1 MDNEFVNLYI
11 TKMKAMVDD
20 LIGQKLLADTKIG
33 ILETHI
39 SKLENQMQATQLAL
53 EEQMKEFETAISKVK
68 KKEKVVLSEDN
79 QF

>member
-20 LIGQKLLADTKIG
+20 LIGQKLLADTKIA

-39 SKLENQMQATQLAL
+39 SKLENQMQATQFAL
-53 EEQMKEFETAISKVK
+53 DQQLKEFETAISKVK

>member
-53 EEQMKEFETAISKVK
+53 EEQMKEFETAISKIK

>member
-39 SKLENQMQATQLAL
+39 SKLENQMQATQFAL
-53 EEQMKEFETAISKVK
+53 DQQLKEFETAISKVK
-68 KKEKVVLSEDN
+68 KKEKAISSEDN

>member
-39 SKLENQMQATQLAL
+39 SKLENQMQATQFAL
-53 EEQMKEFETAISKVK
+53 DQQLKEFETAISKVK

>member
-39 SKLENQMQATQLAL
+39 SKLEGQMQATQLAL
-53 EEQMKEFETAISKVK
+53 EGQMKEFETAIYKVK

>member
-33 ILETHI
+33 IL
-39 SKLENQMQATQLAL
+39 
-53 EEQMKEFETAISKVK
+53 
-68 KKEKVVLSEDN
+68 
-79 QF
+79 

>member
-20 LIGQKLLADTKIG
+20 LIGQKLLADTKIA

-39 SKLENQMQATQLAL
+39 SKLEAQMQATQLAL
-53 EEQMKEFETAISKVK
+53 EEQMKQFETAIYKVK